1 MPPSKKF
8 DLVSWSGK
16 CRFFDSADE
25 LLRNVPTPATTSKSP
40 EVNSVSEKSNSMV
53 KDVACQ
59 VPEVSAPD
67 CRQILSPAR
76 VDESF
81 FVCGHESLKVL
92 FYEISRGC
100 LCGKIFL
107 WPEVVTMDGHVL
119 RLDFE
124 CSNGHRIKWS
134 SSSILN
140 MKYTANCRYVIAFL

>member
-1 MPPSKKF
+1 MTCPVGQANADFLIALMDSFEMFPP
-8 DLVSWSGK
+8 
-16 CRFFDSADE
+16 
-25 LLRNVPTPATTSKSP
+25 PATTSKSP

-100 LCGKIFL
+100 LCEKIFL
-107 WPEVVTMDGHVL
+107 CPEVVTMDGHVL

-140 MKYTANCRYVIAFL
+140 TKYTANCRYVIAFL